1 MSAGRPQQ
9 QHPSHDDLL
18 HLDDDNEG
26 PVYSTGQPPP
36 VTDHDML
43 HAYNATHD
51 DTVQPRMS
59 ESQDDFVG
67 ASHHP
72 ATTGL
77 PGGPG
82 QPAVGGGLQ
91 PPGLGEAGRQY
102 SQSSALGN
110 YQRYSDIENDQ
121 YSDTASASGYYAAG
135 GGIDEDNIPGL
146 PLNQGGSKHR
156 SRNSILSLGGGLMGR
171 AKNALGMAPEYSEMD
186 LPLTE
191 QGARLDRA
199 QSGTTEA
206 TVTDHPQQN
215 QRKTPGATFKFG
227 LPSLPGRKK
236 VDPATLGPRVIHL
249 NNPPANTVNKYVD
262 NHVST
267 TKYNFA
273 TFLPK
278 FLFEQFSKY
287 ANLFFLFTAIL
298 QQIPNISPTNR
309 YTTIVPLGIVVAVSA
324 VKEIIEDNRR
334 KSQDRELNRSP
345 AKVLRGTQFQDVKWI
360 DVSVGDIIR
369 IESEEPFPADVVL
382 LASSEPEGLCYIET
396 ANLDGETNLKIK
408 QAIPETSTL
417 VSSAELARLG
427 GRIRSEQPNSSL
439 YTYEATLT
447 MQAGGGEEELP
458 LSPEQLLLRGATLRN
473 TPWVHG
479 VVVFTGHETKLMRNA
494 TATPIKRTN
503 VEHRVNTQ
511 ILLLG
516 AILIILSVISSIG
529 DVAVRVNI
537 GKSLWYLDY
546 EDLNVASRFFS
557 DVFTYWILYSN
568 LVPISLFVTV
578 EIIKY
583 YQAFLI
589 SSDLDIYYPETD
601 MPANCRT
608 SSLVEELG
616 QVEYIFSDKTGTLTR
631 NMMEFRQCSI
641 GGIQYADEVPED
653 RRVLDDSDPGASQGI
668 YDFKALERHRL
679 AGGAGGKNI
688 EHFLT
693 LLGTCHTVIPETKA
707 DKPGEI
713 KYQAASPDEGALVE
727 GAVTLGYKFITRQ
740 PRAVTVLVDGQ
751 REERYEL
758 LAVCE
763 FNSTRKRMSC
773 IYRCPDG
780 RIRCYTKGAD
790 TVILERLG
798 QRDETVEKTLLHLE
812 EYAAEGLRTLCLAVR
827 EVPEAE
833 FHEWWDV
840 FNTAATTVTGNRA
853 EELDKAAE
861 LIEHDFTLLG
871 ATAIE
876 DKLQEGVPDT
886 IHTLQTAG
894 IKVWV
899 LTGDRQETAIN
910 IGMSCKLISE
920 DMTLLIVNEENAE
933 ATRQNIEKKLEA
945 IRSQHAGGVEMETL
959 ALVIDGKSLT
969 FALEKDMEKLFL
981 DLAVMCKAVICCRVS
996 PLQKALVVKL
1006 VKRHLKSILL
1016 AIGDGAN
1023 DVSMI
1028 QAAHIGVGISGVE
1041 GLQAARSADVSI
1053 AQFRYLRKLLLV
1065 HGSWSYQ
1072 RISKVILYFYY
1083 KNTALF
1089 ITQFWYSFQ
1098 NAFSGQVIYE
1108 SWTLSFFNVIF
1119 TVMPPFVLGIF
1130 DQFVNARLL
1139 DRYPQLYQ
1147 LSQKG
1152 VFFRTHNFWSW
1163 VANGFY
1169 HSLLLYF
1176 VSELI
1181 WWGDGVLPDGKVA
1194 GHWVWGTALY
1204 TAGLVTVLGK
1214 AALITNIWTKYTVIA
1229 IPGSLAI
1236 WFIFLPIYAFA
1247 APRLGF
1253 SEEYT
1258 NVLPVLMGDPNF
1270 WLMSMLA
1277 LPGLCLVR
1285 DFAWKY
1291 AKRMYFPQS
1300 YHHVQE
1306 IQKYNIQDYRPR
1318 MEQFQK
1324 AIRKLPLTLIVAA
1337 TPKNGIGNSGGLPW
1351 PMLKK
1356 EMAYFAR
1363 VTKRTPTTPAVG
1375 SVLPDVSKQEDT
1387 DQKSSNVV
1395 IMGRK
1400 TWESIPPKF
1409 RPLKDRTNLVVSTKS
1424 RAELGNV
1431 PDTVV
1436 VGSSIADC
1444 LNDLEHRVK
1453 HGQAP
1458 PIGKAFVIGGSSI
1471 YEAALK
1477 MPQTK
1482 SILLTRIQRDYEC
1495 DTHFPEDIDKPESGW
1510 QRKTREEL
1518 SDFVGEEVSPE
1529 PLSDGSEDDPVSFE
1543 FRLYERQS

>member
-1 MSAGRPQQ
+1 MAGRPGHAQQ
-9 QHPSHDDLL
+9 NTDDDLL
-18 HLDDDNEG
+18 ELDDDEG
-26 PVYSTGQPPP
+26 PVYNDGQPPP
-36 VTDHDML
+36 VSDHELLDR
-43 HAYNATHD
+43 YNISNSD
-51 DTVQPRMS
+51 VPRTRIS
-59 ESQDDFVG
+59 ISRDDFVG
-67 ASHHP
+67 SQSTA
-72 ATTGL
+72 GL

-82 QPAVGGGLQ
+82 QQSRAAGSGGTLQ
-91 PPGLGEAGRQY
+91 PPMLGDAGRSY
-102 SQSSALGN
+102 SQTSDLNN
-110 YQRYSDIENDQ
+110 YQRYSDIDNDR
-121 YSDTASASGYYAAG
+121 YSDSASMGGGYYAAG
-135 GGIDEDNIPGL
+135 GGIDEDNVPGL
-146 PLNQGGSKHR
+146 PINRSGSKHR
-156 SRNSILSLGGGLMGR
+156 SRNSILGLGGGIMGR
-171 AKNALGMAPEYSEMD
+171 AKNMLGMGPEYSEMD

-191 QGARLDRA
+191 TGAGTGRA
-199 QSGTTEA
+199 GSGGVDSTQHEPSSQPEA
-206 TVTDHPQQN
+206 
-215 QRKTPGATFKFG
+215 RRTPGSSLKFG
-227 LPSLPGRKK
+227 VPSFGRSRP
-236 VDPATLGPRVIHL
+236 DPSTLGPRIIHL
-249 NNPPANTVNKYVD
+249 NNPPANAVNKYVD

-267 TKYNFA
+267 TKYNIA
-273 TFLPK
+273 TFVPK

-309 YTTIVPLGIVVAVSA
+309 YTTIVPLGIVLLVSA
-324 VKEIIEDNRR
+324 GKELVEDNRR
-334 KSQDRELNRSP
+334 KSQDRQLNRSP
-345 AKVLRGTQFQDVKWI
+345 AKVLRGTRFEDVKWI
-360 DVSVGDIIR
+360 DIRVGDVVR
-369 IESEEPFPADVVL
+369 VESEEPFPADVVL

-447 MQAGGGEEELP
+447 MQAGGGEKELP
-458 LSPEQLLLRGATLRN
+458 LQPDQLLLRGATLRN
-473 TPWVHG
+473 TPWIHG
-479 VVVFTGHETKLMRNA
+479 LVVFTGHETKLMRNA

-503 VEHRVNTQ
+503 VEKRVNMQ
-511 ILLLG
+511 ILMLG
-516 AILIILSVISSIG
+516 AVLVILAIVSSVG
-529 DVAVRVNI
+529 DLIVRATV
-537 GKSLWYLDY
+537 GKNLWFLDY
-546 EDLNVASRFFS
+546 ASVNGVSQFFG

-589 SSDLDIYYPETD
+589 SSDLDIYYSPTD
-601 MPANCRT
+601 TPANCRT

-616 QVEYIFSDKTGTLTR
+616 QVEYIFSDKTGTLTC

-641 GGIQYADEVPED
+641 AGLQYADDVPED
-653 RRVLDDSDPGASQGI
+653 RRIMSEDVAVGNGV
-668 YDFKALERHRL
+668 YDFSALKRHRH
-679 AGGAGGKNI
+679 AGGPESERI
-688 EHFLT
+688 QQFLT
-693 LLGTCHTVIPETKA
+693 LLSTCHTVIPETNA
-707 DKPGEI
+707 EKPGLI
-713 KYQAASPDEGALVE
+713 RYQAASPDEGALVE
-727 GAVTLGYKFITRQ
+727 GAVTLGYKFSARK
-740 PRAVTVLVDGQ
+740 PKAVRIIVDDSGT
-751 REERYEL
+751 EEQFEL

-780 RIRCYTKGAD
+780 KIRCYTKGAD

-798 QRDETVEKTLLHLE
+798 VRDEIVERTLLHLE
-812 EYAAEGLRTLCLAVR
+812 EYAAEGLRTLCLAMR
-827 EVPEAE
+827 EVPESE
-833 FHEWWDV
+833 FQEWYQV
-840 FNTAATTVTGNRA
+840 FNTAATTVSGNRA
-853 EELDKAAE
+853 DELDKAAE

-876 DKLQEGVPDT
+876 DKLQDGVPDT

-920 DMTLLIVNEENAE
+920 DMTLLIVNENDAE
-933 ATRQNIEKKLEA
+933 ATRANIQKKLDA

-969 FALEKDMEKLFL
+969 FALERDMEKLLL
-981 DLAVMCKAVICCRVS
+981 DLAIMCKAVICCRVS

-1028 QAAHIGVGISGVE
+1028 QAAHIGIGISGVE

-1053 AQFRYLRKLLLV
+1053 AQFRFLRKLLLV
-1065 HGSWSYQ
+1065 HGAWSYQ

-1108 SWTLSFFNVIF
+1108 SWTLSFFNVVF

-1163 VANGFY
+1163 VGNGFY

-1181 WWGDGVLPDGKVA
+1181 YWDDGYRSDGTVS

-1204 TAGLVTVLGK
+1204 TTALVTVLGK
-1214 AALITNIWTKYTVIA
+1214 AALITNIWTKWTVIA

-1236 WFIFLPIYAFA
+1236 WFIFLPVYAIV
-1247 APRLGF
+1247 APKLHF

-1258 NVLPVLMGDPNF
+1258 NILPKVLTDPKF
-1270 WLMSMLA
+1270 WLMLIA
-1277 LPGLCLVR
+1277 VPALCLLR

-1291 AKRMYFPQS
+1291 AKRMYFPQT

-1318 MEQFQK
+1318 
-1324 AIRKLPLTLIVAA
+1324 
-1337 TPKNGIGNSGGLPW
+1337 
-1351 PMLKK
+1351 
-1356 EMAYFAR
+1356 Y
-1363 VTKRTPTTPAVG
+1363 
-1375 SVLPDVSKQEDT
+1375 
-1387 DQKSSNVV
+1387 VV
-1395 IMGRK
+1395 IPCERCV
-1400 TWESIPPKF
+1400 
-1409 RPLKDRTNLVVSTKS
+1409 RVV
-1424 RAELGNV
+1424 A
-1431 PDTVV
+1431 
-1436 VGSSIADC
+1436 C
-1444 LNDLEHRVK
+1444 
-1453 HGQAP
+1453 
-1458 PIGKAFVIGGSSI
+1458 
-1471 YEAALK
+1471 
-1477 MPQTK
+1477 
-1482 SILLTRIQRDYEC
+1482 
-1495 DTHFPEDIDKPESGW
+1495 
-1510 QRKTREEL
+1510 
-1518 SDFVGEEVSPE
+1518 
-1529 PLSDGSEDDPVSFE
+1529 
-1543 FRLYERQS
+1543 